1 MIKKIG
7 QSIRE
12 YKKPALLSIFF
23 IMVEALMEVSM
34 PFIMAILIDK
44 GIEVG
49 NQEVIIYC
57 SLALLII
64 AFISLYSGISA
75 GKQAAT
81 AGCGF
86 AKNLR
91 QDMYYKIQ
99 DFSFKNIDK
108 FSTSSIVTRLTTD
121 VSNVQ
126 NAFQM

>member
-23 IMVEALMEVSM
+23 IMVEALMEVFI

-64 AFISLYSGISA
+64 SFISLYSGISA

-91 QDMYYKIQ
+91 QDMY
-99 DFSFKNIDK
+99 
-108 FSTSSIVTRLTTD
+108 
-121 VSNVQ
+121 
-126 NAFQM
+126 